1 MIKLGIIGTG
11 AISHHFIQAAHTSER
26 YQLTAVYS
34 RRLET
39 ASDFAAPYPNVA
51 LYDHMADFL
60 ASDVDVIYIASPNSL
75 HFAQAKQ
82 ALLAGKHVI
91 VEKPAV
97 TKPEMWQELVE
108 LAHEHEVTIMEAA
121 RNYHEKA
128 FARIADFLAD
138 KTVLGAHF
146 TYAKYSSK
154 MPDLL
159 AGKKPNVFSSRF
171 AGGALM
177 DLGIYPIYAAIRL
190 FGQPQ
195 QAFYRA
201 QQLENTID
209 LNGAGQLVYPDFQVQ
224 IFTGKNLN
232 SHHSAEIYTA
242 DGTLTL
248 DSIERVS
255 SAIFQN
261 HEGEKIELDLQPAP
275 HQMLEEALSFADYIE
290 GKNPTAYHQALA
302 DTLIVHQTLA
312 TMRKDAGIHFEEENH
327 A

>member
-75 HFAQAKQ
+75 HFAQAKE
-82 ALLAGKHVI
+82 ALTAGKHVI

-97 TKPEMWQELVE
+97 TKPENWQELVA
-108 LAHEHEVTIMEAA
+108 LAQDQQVTITEAA
-121 RNYHEKA
+121 RNYHESA
-128 FARIADFLAD
+128 FTSISDFLAD

-159 AGKKPNVFSSRF
+159 AGKNPNVFSSRF

-209 LNGAGQLVYPDFQVQ
+209 LNGAGQLIYPDFQVQ

-232 SHHSAEIYTA
+232 SQHGAEIYTA

-248 DSIERVS
+248 SSIERVS
-255 SAIFQN
+255 SAIFQS
-261 HEGEKIELDLQPAP
+261 HDGQTLELKLNPAP
-275 HQMLEEALSFADYIE
+275 HQMLEEAQIFADYIE
-290 GKNPTAYHQALA
+290 EKSPAAYHHSLEDALS
-302 DTLIVHQTLA
+302 VHQTLA
-312 TMRKDAGIHFEEENH
+312 AMREDAGIHFEEEDH